1 MKDYFALLG
10 EPRRPWLEPET
21 LKEKFLQLAAKQHPD
36 KLQKIPAG
44 ERQAGQESYAE
55 LNAAYQALR
64 EPKSRVRH
72 LLQLERG
79 EKPRDLQEFP
89 TELTELFFQVSTQ
102 CRQADQAV
110 AELRAKPSALLKVS
124 LFERGEEISEQIRGL
139 LQELDRRQN
148 ENLAA
153 LKHLDAQWDG
163 RGAEEST
170 KRILL
175 DQLENIYRLLGFYSK
190 WADSLR
196 QRLLELA
203 VVE

>member
-1 MKDYFALLG
+1 MNDYFALLG
-10 EPRRPWLEPET
+10 EPRRPRLEPET
-21 LKEKFLQLAAKQHPD
+21 LKEKFLQLAAKHHPD
-36 KLQKIPAG
+36 KLQNIPAG
-44 ERQAGQESYAE
+44 ERQAGQESYAD

-64 EPKSRVRH
+64 EPKSRVQH

-89 TELTELFFQVSTQ
+89 AELTELFFQISGA
-102 CRQADQAV
+102 CRQADQTA
-110 AELRAKPSALLKVS
+110 AELRATPSALLKVP
-124 LFERGEEISEQIRGL
+124 LFERSEEISEQIRGL
-139 LQELDRRQN
+139 LQELERRQN

-163 RGAEEST
+163 PGAEEST
-170 KRILL
+170 KRLLL

-190 WADSLR
+190 WAESLR

-203 VVE
+203 VIE